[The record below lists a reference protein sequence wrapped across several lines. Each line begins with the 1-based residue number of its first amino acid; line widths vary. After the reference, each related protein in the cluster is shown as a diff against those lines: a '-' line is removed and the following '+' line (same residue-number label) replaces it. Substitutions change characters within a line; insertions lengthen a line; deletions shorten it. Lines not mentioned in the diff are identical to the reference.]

1 MPRVRETLRIR
12 TFFLL
17 FLLLFFLPTPFYYK
31 LQTKGYAVV
40 AAALIHSTPFFL
52 FSLSLLACFVC
63 VFVYE
68 SMIPTYRYSVSSPM
82 PIDLNEDH
90 THHLFSTN
98 HQASCSSSSLS
109 YSILFNPDQDQGG
122 SCSDWK
128 SKHLQSDEEVM
139 HIIFFF
145 VKVRYLG
152 QRSQELISRISII
165 HPYMQIQQQEAALF
179 IIMHIARV

>member
-1 MPRVRETLRIR
+1 MPGVRETLRIR

-40 AAALIHSTPFFL
+40 AAAPIHSTPFFL

-90 THHLFSTN
+90 THHVFSTS
-98 HQASCSSSSLS
+98 HQASSSSSSLS
-109 YSILFNPDQDQGG
+109 FSILFNPDHQGQGG
-122 SCSDWK
+122 SCCHWE

-139 HIIFFF
+139 HTFLLFLLNSGIL
-145 VKVRYLG
+145 VRRTNLSGIMNPCRYNNKPC
-152 QRSQELISRISII
+152 LIYSYTYRQSMIS
-165 HPYMQIQQQEAALF
+165 
-179 IIMHIARV
+179 